1 MRPSSSEPAHAGELS
16 GDRCG
21 RIAEI
26 ARLGVG
32 KVRDDAHHLHARNG
46 REEVVDRAHL
56 DGQEAQTVHA
66 RVHLDVNLHLTQLET
81 LENVDLPHGV
91 DDRLDVK
98 VLKRLDVR
106 FIEEALQK
114 QHALVPARAARA
126 FGVAQVDGRKAVR
139 IGEGLDGILKTVAVG
154 IGLDDRPEG
163 AIADTL
169 TKAGKIVLQRLNIN
183 FSVYGTGHS
192 NTLLS

>member
-1 MRPSSSEPAHAGELS
+1 M
-16 GDRCG
+16 
-21 RIAEI
+21 
-26 ARLGVG
+26 
-32 KVRDDAHHLHARNG
+32 
-46 REEVVDRAHL
+46 
-56 DGQEAQTVHA
+56 
-66 RVHLDVNLHLTQLET
+66 NLHLTQLET

-163 AIADTL
+163 AIADHSHEGGQDC
-169 TKAGKIVLQRLNIN
+169 ASAPEYQFQRIWDGALEYSSFISQGNPHGA
-183 FSVYGTGHS
+183 SRAETR
-192 NTLLS
+192 